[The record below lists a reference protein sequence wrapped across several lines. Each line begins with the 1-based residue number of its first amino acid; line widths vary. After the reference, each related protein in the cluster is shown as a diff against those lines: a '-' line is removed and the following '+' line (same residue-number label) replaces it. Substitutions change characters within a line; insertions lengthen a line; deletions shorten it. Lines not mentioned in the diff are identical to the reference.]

1 MFTPVQTKKQKHP
14 IVSSPFSPLI
24 SDLSMSDFEDLKATQ
39 NVIDLTAD
47 EEEALEESFKPK
59 KLKLTRSSSVLQDDI
74 ELGSEDTN
82 DPLGG
87 ALVALKESSDNLAGL
102 NLELTSL
109 TRRNQ
114 AGGEGLTKGEY
125 DRLNHITSLL
135 NSNIIRDR
143 VLTDLSL
150 VLHSYFND
158 S

>member
-14 IVSSPFSPLI
+14 IVTSPFSPLI
-24 SDLSMSDFEDLKATQ
+24 SELSMNDFEDCQATQ

-47 EEEALEESFKPK
+47 EEEAFEEAFKPK
-59 KLKLTRSSSVLQDDI
+59 KLKLARSSTVNLDEI

-135 NSNIIRDR
+135 SSNIIRDR
-143 VLTDLSL
+143 VLTDMSL
-150 VLHSYFND
+150 LLLSYFND
-158 S
+158 A